1 MLFGFFTAIY
11 KTQKLAAKRIIELI
25 PLNSVEILISPLI
38 NTEKP
43 KTPIILKI
51 LEPTIFHKATLPS
64 FLTNAATVTDN
75 SGREVPIAAKLIPTT
90 DSGIL

>member
-1 MLFGFFTAIY
+1 MFFGFFTAIY

-51 LEPTIFHKATLPS
+51 LNHQ
-64 FLTNAATVTDN
+64 
-75 SGREVPIAAKLIPTT
+75 
-90 DSGIL
+90 IL

>member
-1 MLFGFFTAIY
+1 MLFGLLIAIY
-11 KTQKLAAKRIIELI
+11 KTQKLAIKRIKELI
-25 PLNSVEILISPLI
+25 PLNSFEKLISPLN

-51 LEPTIFHKATLPS
+51 FDPTIFPKATLPS
-64 FLTNAATVTDN
+64 FLINAATVTDN

-90 DSGIL
+90 DSGIP